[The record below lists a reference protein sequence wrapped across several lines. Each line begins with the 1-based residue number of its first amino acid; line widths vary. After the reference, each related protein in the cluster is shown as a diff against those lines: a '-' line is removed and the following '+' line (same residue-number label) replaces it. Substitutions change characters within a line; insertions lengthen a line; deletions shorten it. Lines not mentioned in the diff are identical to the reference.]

1 MDSILSSV
9 LSIFS
14 HNPIFVLGIIAYIA
28 FSIIKSKNR
37 EESDDYDSYES
48 SSSGQTW
55 EDMEREYGISIEK
68 KPVEP
73 SPEDL
78 LYDDD
83 FYRDVF
89 KNRPIENQHPE
100 APLRKKGGRLFQYD
114 DTETSEKHVE
124 EHQNNDKAQT
134 VLASENHYDEASTT
148 QQGTHVSSKKTSSKS
163 TGFNTSTTRLSR
175 ESVTGPTLSERL
187 AEFKRDKA
195 SKEGKVLLDTNVVT
209 TSPITSTSAHTS
221 SHKRISNHAL
231 KEGMKWSIILSKPK
245 ALERRYR

>member
-14 HNPIFVLGIIAYIA
+14 HKPIFVLGIIAYIA
-28 FSIIKSKNR
+28 FSIIKSKNT
-37 EESDDYDSYES
+37 EESDEYDNYES

-73 SPEDL
+73 STEDL

-83 FYRDVF
+83 FYREVF

-100 APLRKKGGRLFQYD
+100 APLRPKGGRLFQYD
-114 DTETSEKHVE
+114 DSETSEKHVE

-134 VLASENHYDEASTT
+134 VLASEHHYDEASTT

-163 TGFNTSTTRLSR
+163 TGLNTSTTRLSR

-195 SKEGKVLLDTNVVT
+195 SKEGRVLLESVGVT
-209 TSPITSTSAHTS
+209 TTPAVTSTG
-221 SHKRISNHAL
+221 KRKANHAL
-231 KEGMKWSIILSKPK
+231 KEGMKWSIILGKPK

>member
-14 HNPIFVLGIIAYIA
+14 HNPIFVLAIIAYIA
-28 FSIIKSKNR
+28 FSIIKSKNT
-37 EESDDYDSYES
+37 EESDDYDNYES

-78 LYDDD
+78 LYD
-83 FYRDVF
+83 
-89 KNRPIENQHPE
+89 
-100 APLRKKGGRLFQYD
+100 
-114 DTETSEKHVE
+114 
-124 EHQNNDKAQT
+124 
-134 VLASENHYDEASTT
+134 EASTT
-148 QQGTHVSSKKTSSKS
+148 QQGAHGSSKKTSIKS
-163 TGFNTSTTRLSR
+163 TSFSNNTTRSTR
-175 ESVTGPTLSERL
+175 ESVTGPSLNERL

-195 SKEGKVLLDTNVVT
+195 SKEGRVLLENVGVT
-209 TSPITSTSAHTS
+209 TAPAATSTG
-221 SHKRISNHAL
+221 KRKANHAL
-231 KEGMKWSIILSKPK
+231 KEGMKWSIILGKPK

>member
-28 FSIIKSKNR
+28 FSIIKSKNT
-37 EESDDYDSYES
+37 EESDEYDNNES
-48 SSSGQTW
+48 SSQTW

-83 FYRDVF
+83 FYRDIF

-100 APLRKKGGRLFQYD
+100 AHLRKKGGRLFQYD
-114 DTETSEKHVE
+114 DSETSEKHVE

-134 VLASENHYDEASTT
+134 VLASEHHYDEASTT
-148 QQGTHVSSKKTSSKS
+148 QQGTHVSSQKTSSKS
-163 TGFNTSTTRLSR
+163 TGFSTSTTRLSR

-187 AEFKRDKA
+187 A
-195 SKEGKVLLDTNVVT
+195 
-209 TSPITSTSAHTS
+209 
-221 SHKRISNHAL
+221 
-231 KEGMKWSIILSKPK
+231 
-245 ALERRYR
+245 

>member
-28 FSIIKSKNR
+28 FSIIKSKNT
-37 EESDDYDSYES
+37 EESDEYDNNE
-48 SSSGQTW
+48 SSGQTW

-83 FYRDVF
+83 FYREIF

-100 APLRKKGGRLFQYD
+100 APLRKKGGRLFEYD

-124 EHQNNDKAQT
+124 VHPSNDKTQT
-134 VLASENHYDEASTT
+134 VLASENHYDETSTT
-148 QQGTHVSSKKTSSKS
+148 QQGTHGSSKKISSKS
-163 TGFNTSTTRLSR
+163 TSFSNNTTRSAR
-175 ESVTGPTLSERL
+175 ESVAGPSLNERL

-195 SKEGKVLLDTNVVT
+195 SKEGRVLLENVGVT
-209 TSPITSTSAHTS
+209 TALAVTSTG
-221 SHKRISNHAL
+221 KRKANHAL
-231 KEGMKWSIILSKPK
+231 KEGMKWSIILGKPK

>member
-14 HNPIFVLGIIAYIA
+14 NNPIFVLAIIAYIA
-28 FSIIKSKNR
+28 FTIIKSKNT
-37 EESDDYDSYES
+37 EEAEEYEDHE
-48 SSSGQTW
+48 SSGQTW

-83 FYRDVF
+83 FYRDIF

-124 EHQNNDKAQT
+124 VHPSNDKTQT

-148 QQGTHVSSKKTSSKS
+148 QQGTHGSSKKTSIKS
-163 TGFNTSTTRLSR
+163 TSFSTNTTRSAR
-175 ESVTGPTLSERL
+175 ESVTGPSLNERL

-195 SKEGKVLLDTNVVT
+195 SKEGRVLLENVGVT
-209 TSPITSTSAHTS
+209 TAPAATSTG
-221 SHKRISNHAL
+221 KRKVNHAL
-231 KEGMKWSIILSKPK
+231 KEGMKWSIILGKPK
-245 ALERRYR
+245 ALERKYR

>member
-14 HNPIFVLGIIAYIA
+14 NNPIFVLAIIAYIA
-28 FSIIKSKNR
+28 FSIIKSKNT
-37 EESDDYDSYES
+37 EEAEEYEDHE
-48 SSSGQTW
+48 SSGQTW

-83 FYRDVF
+83 FYRDIF

-114 DTETSEKHVE
+114 DTETSDKHVE
-124 EHQNNDKAQT
+124 VDPSNDKTQT
-134 VLASENHYDEASTT
+134 VLASEDHYDEASTT
-148 QQGTHVSSKKTSSKS
+148 QQGTHGSSKKTSIKS
-163 TGFNTSTTRLSR
+163 TSFSTNTTRSAR
-175 ESVTGPTLSERL
+175 ESVTGPSLNERL

-195 SKEGKVLLDTNVVT
+195 SKEGRVLVEKVGVITAPAV
-209 TSPITSTSAHTS
+209 TSTRSR
-221 SHKRISNHAL
+221 KSNHAL
-231 KEGMKWSIILSKPK
+231 KEGMKWSIILGKPK

>member
-28 FSIIKSKNR
+28 FSIIKSKNT
-37 EESDDYDSYES
+37 EESDDYDNYES

-73 SPEDL
+73 STEDL

-83 FYRDVF
+83 FYRDIF

-114 DTETSEKHVE
+114 DTETS
-124 EHQNNDKAQT
+124 DKQ
-134 VLASENHYDEASTT
+134 STH
-148 QQGTHVSSKKTSSKS
+148 GSSKKTSIKS
-163 TGFNTSTTRLSR
+163 TSFSTNTTRSAR
-175 ESVTGPTLSERL
+175 ESITGPSLNERL

-195 SKEGKVLLDTNVVT
+195 SKEGRVLLENVGVT
-209 TSPITSTSAHTS
+209 TAPAVTSTG
-221 SHKRISNHAL
+221 KRKANHAL
-231 KEGMKWSIILSKPK
+231 KEGMKWSIILGKPK

>member
-14 HNPIFVLGIIAYIA
+14 NNPIFVLAIIAYIA
-28 FSIIKSKNR
+28 FTIIKSKNT
-37 EESDDYDSYES
+37 EEAEEYEDHE
-48 SSSGQTW
+48 SSGQTW

-83 FYRDVF
+83 FYRDIF

-114 DTETSEKHVE
+114 DTETSE
-124 EHQNNDKAQT
+124 NM
-134 VLASENHYDEASTT
+134 
-148 QQGTHVSSKKTSSKS
+148 
-163 TGFNTSTTRLSR
+163 
-175 ESVTGPTLSERL
+175 
-187 AEFKRDKA
+187 
-195 SKEGKVLLDTNVVT
+195 
-209 TSPITSTSAHTS
+209 
-221 SHKRISNHAL
+221 L
-231 KEGMKWSIILSKPK
+231 KCIQVMIKLKQF
-245 ALERRYR
+245 

>member
-28 FSIIKSKNR
+28 FSIIKSKNT
-37 EESDDYDSYES
+37 EESDGYDNYEN

-73 SPEDL
+73 SPDDL

-83 FYRDVF
+83 FYRDIF

-124 EHQNNDKAQT
+124 VHSNNDKTQT

-148 QQGTHVSSKKTSSKS
+148 QQGTHGSSKKTSSKS
-163 TGFNTSTTRLSR
+163 TSFSTSTTRSTR

-209 TSPITSTSAHTS
+209 TSPITSTSVHTS

>member
-1 MDSILSSV
+1 MDSILSTV
-9 LSIFS
+9 LSVFS
-14 HNPIFVLGIIAYIA
+14 NNPIFVLGIIAYIA
-28 FSIIKSKNR
+28 FSIIKSKNT
-37 EESDDYDSYES
+37 EESEEYEDHE
-48 SSSGQTW
+48 SSGQTW

-78 LYDDD
+78 LYNDD

-124 EHQNNDKAQT
+124 VHPSNDKTQT

-148 QQGTHVSSKKTSSKS
+148 QQGTHGSSKKTSIKS
-163 TGFNTSTTRLSR
+163 TSFSTNTTRSTR
-175 ESVTGPTLSERL
+175 ESVTGPSLNERL

-195 SKEGKVLLDTNVVT
+195 SKEGRVLLENIDVT
-209 TSPITSTSAHTS
+209 TTPAVTSTG
-221 SHKRISNHAL
+221 KRKANHAL
-231 KEGMKWSIILSKPK
+231 KEGMKWSIILGKPK

>member
-14 HNPIFVLGIIAYIA
+14 NNPIFVLAIIAYIA
-28 FSIIKSKNR
+28 FSIIKSKNT
-37 EESDDYDSYES
+37 EESDDYDNYES

-78 LYDDD
+78 LYD
-83 FYRDVF
+83 
-89 KNRPIENQHPE
+89 
-100 APLRKKGGRLFQYD
+100 
-114 DTETSEKHVE
+114 EK
-124 EHQNNDKAQT
+124 A
-134 VLASENHYDEASTT
+134 TT
-148 QQGTHVSSKKTSSKS
+148 QQGTHGSSKKTSIKS
-163 TGFNTSTTRLSR
+163 TSFSTNTTRSTR
-175 ESVTGPTLSERL
+175 ESVTGPSLNERL

-195 SKEGKVLLDTNVVT
+195 SKEGRVLLENIDVT
-209 TSPITSTSAHTS
+209 TAPAVTSTG
-221 SHKRISNHAL
+221 KRKANHAL
-231 KEGMKWSIILSKPK
+231 KEGMKWSIILGKPK

>member
-28 FSIIKSKNR
+28 FSIIKSKNT
-37 EESDDYDSYES
+37 EESDDYDNYES

-73 SPEDL
+73 STE
-78 LYDDD
+78 
-83 FYRDVF
+83 
-89 KNRPIENQHPE
+89 
-100 APLRKKGGRLFQYD
+100 D

-124 EHQNNDKAQT
+124 VHPSNDKTQT

-148 QQGTHVSSKKTSSKS
+148 QQSTHGSSKKTSIKS
-163 TGFNTSTTRLSR
+163 TSFSTNTTRSTR
-175 ESVTGPTLSERL
+175 ESVTGPSLNGRL

-195 SKEGKVLLDTNVVT
+195 SKEGRVLLENIGVT
-209 TSPITSTSAHTS
+209 TAPAVTSTG
-221 SHKRISNHAL
+221 KRKANHAL
-231 KEGMKWSIILSKPK
+231 KEGMKWSIILGKPK

>member
-14 HNPIFVLGIIAYIA
+14 NNPIFVLAIIAYIA
-28 FSIIKSKNR
+28 FSIIKSKNT
-37 EESDDYDSYES
+37 EEAEEYEDHE
-48 SSSGQTW
+48 SSGQTW
-55 EDMEREYGISIEK
+55 EEMEREYGISIEK

-73 SPEDL
+73 STEDL

-83 FYRDVF
+83 FYRDIF

-124 EHQNNDKAQT
+124 VHPSNDKTQT

-148 QQGTHVSSKKTSSKS
+148 QQGTHGNVSVT
-163 TGFNTSTTRLSR
+163 TAPAVTSTR
-175 ESVTGPTLSERL
+175 
-187 AEFKRDKA
+187 KRKA
-195 SKEGKVLLDTNVVT
+195 
-209 TSPITSTSAHTS
+209 
-221 SHKRISNHAL
+221 NHAL
-231 KEGMKWSIILSKPK
+231 KEGMKWSIILGKPK
-245 ALERRYR
+245 ALERKYR